1 MGLKIRLLLTNKCT
15 ARCSYCHNEGQGA
28 GGNLLPLSTICHLL
42 DTLATYGCQ
51 PSEIVLSGGEPTL
64 HRQLAEI
71 ARLCKQ
77 SGAHVSLATHGGHPE
92 LLAPALPYLDEIK
105 LHIDAFDPVQ
115 QRASMGIE
123 LDAALESARL
133 ARQYPLAL
141 CCNHPLRN
149 SVEALHY
156 LADTRAAGIDCKMIE
171 WFDRPAAGPTL
182 AQMDWAA
189 AGYQPQSCGQW
200 LHENGRHRLL
210 TKRCTSRHNGRHT
223 LFVGTDGIRRSL
235 GGVLLGPAAGFHMG
249 MLHTDK
255 HCSLTRPLT
264 KPPLNSVI

>member
-1 MGLKIRLLLTNKCT
+1 MGLKIRLLLTSKCT
-15 ARCSYCHNEGQGA
+15 ARCGYCHNEGQGA
-28 GGNLLPLSTICHLL
+28 GGNLLPLSTIRHLL
-42 DTLATYGCQ
+42 ETLASHGCQ

-77 SGAHVSLATHGGHPE
+77 SGAHVSMATHGGHPA
-92 LLAPALPYLDEIK
+92 LLEPALPYLDEIK
-105 LHIDAFDPVQ
+105 LHIDAFDPAA

-123 LDAALESARL
+123 LDAALASARL

-141 CCNHPLRN
+141 CCNHPLRDAA
-149 SVEALHY
+149 EALRY

-171 WFDRPAAGPTL
+171 LFDQPGEGPTL
-182 AQMDWAA
+182 AQMDWTA
-189 AGYQPQSCGQW
+189 AGYQQQTNGQW

-223 LFVGTDGIRRSL
+223 LFVGADGIRRSL
-235 GGVLLGPAAGFHMG
+235 GGVLLGPAAGFHIG
-249 MLHTDK
+249 MLHADTRAI
-255 HCSLTRPLT
+255 LT
-264 KPPLNSVI
+264 LNEARLAA